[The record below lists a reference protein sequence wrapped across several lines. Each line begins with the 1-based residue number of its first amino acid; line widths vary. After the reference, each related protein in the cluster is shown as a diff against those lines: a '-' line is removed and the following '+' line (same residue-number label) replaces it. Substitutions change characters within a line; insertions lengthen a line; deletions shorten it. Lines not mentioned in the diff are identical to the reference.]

1 MAVKSDSLIRDVR
14 YALRTLRRAP
24 AFCFSAIFI
33 LAVSIG
39 ANTTMFSALKAIL
52 LQPLAYQNP
61 DELAVVL
68 HGGRGPVSVANFYDW
83 KEQNRSFAKMGAAEY
98 WTPNLGVTD
107 RTERVLGIRVTSDTL
122 ALLGVPP
129 LHGRLIAPDEEVTG
143 NHQRVVIGYGLWQR
157 AFSGDPAAI
166 GKSIRLDGEPYTV
179 IGIMPRDFA
188 FAPFWAV
195 GAELWAPLPLG
206 DRREFRGGNSLRI
219 FARLKPGVSI
229 ERAQAD
235 ITAIT
240 ARLEQQFPG
249 TNRDVVVMSLKEKVV
264 GNTRVA
270 LIVMLVAVGFV
281 LLIACANVAH
291 MLLARAAARQREVAV
306 RLALGA
312 THLQIVRQFL
322 VESVILASLGGLAG
336 LALAAG
342 GVRLLIALAPGDLPR
357 VEQVAIDGQVLAFTL
372 GVSMLTG
379 LIFGLV
385 PAWQSARPA
394 MGDLKSGR
402 GSMGGHRQQAR
413 LRDLLI
419 ASELALALMLLI
431 GAGLMVRSMAALHRI
446 DPGLDPRGVLSMVVS
461 VKGTPEAEPG
471 RRGAFYAQ
479 ALDRVRALPGVTAA
493 SAINH
498 LPIDGDLWTR
508 SFVTT
513 SKAHLRPEERP
524 EAVYRVILPGYFKAM
539 ALPLLRGRDLTESD
553 SEQAAPVVIV
563 NEKLATR
570 QFSGQDPIGQRIT
583 LDNPSSATARWMT
596 IVGVAKDAVQ
606 GSWDDD
612 RMAEVYIP
620 YLQTSAY
627 LQGAESRNTYLTL
640 VMRTSGDPAA
650 LAPSARAAIWSI
662 DGGVAIADVITMEA
676 AVGSALARPRFQFML
691 LGLFA
696 MVALLLAAAGIY
708 SVMSYAISRR
718 TQEIGLRLTLGAQRG
733 DVLRLVL
740 GQAMIRVA
748 IGASIG
754 LAGAL
759 ALTRLMANLLYGVQP
774 TDPLTFGVVSL
785 VLIGAALLASYIP
798 ARRASRIDPMVAL
811 RQE

>member
-1 MAVKSDSLIRDVR
+1 MAVKSETLLRDVR

-24 AFCFSAIFI
+24 AFCLSAVFI
-33 LAVSIG
+33 LGVSIG
-39 ANTTMFSALKAIL
+39 ANTTMFSAIKAIL
-52 LQPLAYQNP
+52 LEPLAYKNS

-83 KEQNRSFAKMGAAEY
+83 REQNQSFAQMGAAEY

-107 RTERVLGIRVTSDTL
+107 RAERVLGIRVTSDTL
-122 ALLGVPP
+122 ALLGVAP

-143 NHQRVVIGYGLWQR
+143 NHQRVVISYGLWQR
-157 AFSGDPAAI
+157 TFSGDPAVI
-166 GKSIRLDGEPYTV
+166 GKPIRLDGEPYTI

-195 GAELWAPLPLG
+195 GAELWAPLRLAE
-206 DRREFRGGNSLRI
+206 RRDARGGNSLRV

-235 ITAIT
+235 ISNIA
-240 ARLEQQFPG
+240 ARLDQQFPG

-270 LIVMLVAVGFV
+270 LVVLLVAVGFV
-281 LLIACANVAH
+281 LLIACANIAH
-291 MLLARAAARQREVAV
+291 MLLARAAERQREVAV

-312 THLQIVRQFL
+312 THMQIVRQFL
-322 VESVILASLGGLAG
+322 VESVMLAGLGGLFG
-336 LALAAG
+336 LALSAAG
-342 GVRLLIALAPGDLPR
+342 IRLLIALAPGDLPR

-372 GVSMLTG
+372 GISMITG
-379 LIFGLV
+379 LVFGLV
-385 PAWQSARPA
+385 PAWQSARPS

-402 GSMGGHRQQAR
+402 GTMGNGQAR

-431 GAGLMVRSMAALHRI
+431 GAGLMVRSMAALQRI
-446 DPGLDPRGVLSMVVS
+446 DAGIDPRGVLSMVVS
-461 VKGTPEAEPG
+461 VQGTPEAEPG
-471 RRGAFYAQ
+471 RRAAFFAQ
-479 ALDRVRALPGVTAA
+479 ALDRIRALPGVTAA

-498 LPIDGDLWTR
+498 LPIDGDLWSR
-508 SFVTT
+508 SFVTAST
-513 SKAHLRPEERP
+513 THLRPEERP
-524 EAVYRVILPGYFKAM
+524 EAIYRVVLPGYFKAM
-539 ALPLLRGRDLTESD
+539 GLPLVRGRDLTQSD
-553 SEQAAPVVIV
+553 NEQAAPVVIV
-563 NEKLATR
+563 NEKIAVR
-570 QFSGQDPIGQRIT
+570 QFPGQDPIGQRIT
-583 LDNPSSATARWMT
+583 IDNPSSPNARWMT

-606 GSWDDD
+606 GSWNDD
-612 RMAEVYIP
+612 RMPELYFP
-620 YLQTSAY
+620 YLQTPSY
-627 LQGAESRNTYLTL
+627 LGGSESRNSYLTL
-640 VMRTSGDPAA
+640 VIRTTGDPAA
-650 LAPSARAAIWSI
+650 LAPSARSSIWSI
-662 DGGVAIADVITMEA
+662 DSAVAISDVITMEA
-676 AVGSALARPRFQFML
+676 AIGTALARPRFQFML

-748 IGASIG
+748 IGSAIG
-754 LAGAL
+754 LGGAL
-759 ALTRLMANLLYGVQP
+759 ALTRLMSNLLYGVQP
-774 TDPLTFGVVSL
+774 TDPITFGVVSL
-785 VLIGAALLASYIP
+785 VLIGAALVASYIP

>member
-1 MAVKSDSLIRDVR
+1 MAVHTETLIRDVR
-14 YALRTLRRAP
+14 YAFRTLRRAP
-24 AFCFSAIFI
+24 AFFVSAIFI
-33 LAVSIG
+33 LGVSIG

-52 LQPLAYQNP
+52 LQPLAYENP

-68 HGGRGPVSVANFYDW
+68 HGGSGPVSPANFYDW
-83 KEQNRSFAKMGAAEY
+83 REQNRSFAKMGAAEY
-98 WTPNLGVTD
+98 WTSNLGVTD

-122 ALLGVPP
+122 ALLGVAP
-129 LHGRLIAPDEEVTG
+129 LHGRLIAPDDEVTG

-157 AFSGDPAAI
+157 AFSGDPGAI
-166 GKSIRLDGEPYTV
+166 SKTLRLDGLPYTV

-188 FAPFWAV
+188 FSPFWAV

-206 DRREFRGGNSLRI
+206 ERRAARGGNSLRV

-235 ITAIT
+235 ISAIT
-240 ARLEQQFPG
+240 TRLEQQFPG
-249 TNRDVVVMSLKEKVV
+249 TNRNVRVTSLKEKVV
-264 GNTRVA
+264 GNTRLA

-312 THLQIVRQFL
+312 THLQVVRQFL
-322 VESVILASLGGLAG
+322 IESLILAG
-336 LALAAG
+336 LGGFVGLGLSAAG
-342 GVRLLIALAPGDLPR
+342 IRLLIALAPSDLPR
-357 VEQVAIDGQVLAFTL
+357 VEQVTIDGQVLAFTL

-402 GSMGGHRQQAR
+402 GTTGHRHQAR

-431 GAGLMVRSMAALHRI
+431 GAGLMVRSMTALQRI
-446 DPGLDPRGVLSMVVS
+446 DAGIDPRGVLSMVVS

-471 RRGAFYAQ
+471 RRAAFYAQ
-479 ALDRVRALPGVTAA
+479 ALDRLRALPGVTDA

-508 SFVTT
+508 SFVTST
-513 SKAHLRPEERP
+513 TTQLRPEERP
-524 EAVYRVILPGYFKAM
+524 QAAYRVVLPGYFKTM
-539 ALPLLRGRDLTESD
+539 GLPLLRGRDLTESD
-553 SEQAAPVVIV
+553 NEQAPGALIV
-563 NEKLATR
+563 NEKFAKT
-570 QFSGQDPIGQRIT
+570 QFAGQDPIGQRIT
-583 LDNPSSATARWMT
+583 LDNPSAPDARWMT

-606 GSWDDD
+606 YSWSDE
-612 RMAEVYIP
+612 RMPEVYLP
-620 YLQTSAY
+620 YLQTRAY
-627 LQGAESRNTYLTL
+627 LNGPESHSTYLTL
-640 VMRTSGDPAA
+640 VMRTTGDPAA
-650 LAPSARAAIWSI
+650 LIPSARGAIWSI
-662 DGGVAIADVITMEA
+662 DNAIAIADVITMEDA
-676 AVGSALARPRFQFML
+676 IGTALARPRFQFML

-748 IGASIG
+748 IGSAIG

-759 ALTRLMANLLYGVQP
+759 MLTRLMANLLYGVQP
-774 TDPLTFGVVSL
+774 TDPITFGVVSL

>member
-1 MAVKSDSLIRDVR
+1 
-14 YALRTLRRAP
+14 
-24 AFCFSAIFI
+24 
-33 LAVSIG
+33 
-39 ANTTMFSALKAIL
+39 
-52 LQPLAYQNP
+52 
-61 DELAVVL
+61 
-68 HGGRGPVSVANFYDW
+68 
-83 KEQNRSFAKMGAAEY
+83 
-98 WTPNLGVTD
+98 
-107 RTERVLGIRVTSDTL
+107 
-122 ALLGVPP
+122 
-129 LHGRLIAPDEEVTG
+129 
-143 NHQRVVIGYGLWQR
+143 
-157 AFSGDPAAI
+157 
-166 GKSIRLDGEPYTV
+166 
-179 IGIMPRDFA
+179 MPRDFA

-195 GAELWAPLPLG
+195 GAELWAPLPLAE
-206 DRREFRGGNSLRI
+206 RRNARGGNSLRV

-235 ITAIT
+235 ISAIT
-240 ARLEQQFPG
+240 ARLDQQFPG

-270 LIVMLVAVGFV
+270 LVVMLVAVGFV

-312 THLQIVRQFL
+312 THLPIVRQFL
-322 VESVILASLGGLAG
+322 VESVMLAGIGGLVG

-342 GVRLLIALAPGDLPR
+342 GVRLLIACAPGDLPR
-357 VEQVAIDGQVLAFTL
+357 VEQVTIDGQVLAFTL

-402 GSMGGHRQQAR
+402 GTTGHRHQAR

-471 RRGAFYAQ
+471 RRAAFYAQ
-479 ALDRVRALPGVTAA
+479 ALDRLRALPGVSAA

-498 LPIDGDLWTR
+498 LPIDGDLWSR

-513 SKAHLRPEERP
+513 ANDTSPARGTSGGHLPRHPAWLFQGDGIAAAARTRSDGQRHR
-524 EAVYRVILPGYFKAM
+524 AGGA
-539 ALPLLRGRDLTESD
+539 RGGRQR
-553 SEQAAPVVIV
+553 QARAEPV
-563 NEKLATR
+563 
-570 QFSGQDPIGQRIT
+570 SGQDPIGQRIT
-583 LDNPSSATARWMT
+583 LDNPSSANARWMT

-612 RMAEVYIP
+612 RYPEFYLP
-620 YLQTSAY
+620 YLQSPSY
-627 LQGAESRNTYLTL
+627 LEGPESRSTSLTL
-640 VMRTSGDPAA
+640 VIRTAGDPAA
-650 LAPSARAAIWSI
+650 LAPSARSAIWSI
-662 DGGVAIADVITMEA
+662 DNGVAIADVITMEA
-676 AVGSALARPRFQFML
+676 AIGSALARPRFQFML

-748 IGASIG
+748 IGSAIG

-759 ALTRLMANLLYGVQP
+759 ALTRLMSNLLYGIQP
-774 TDPLTFGVVSL
+774 TDPLTYRVVSL

>member
-1 MAVKSDSLIRDVR
+1 
-14 YALRTLRRAP
+14 
-24 AFCFSAIFI
+24 
-33 LAVSIG
+33 
-39 ANTTMFSALKAIL
+39 MFSALKAIL

-68 HGGRGPVSVANFYDW
+68 HGGRGPVSPANFFDW
-83 KEQNRSFAKMGAAEY
+83 REQNRSFAKMGAAEY

-122 ALLGVPP
+122 ALLGVAP

-143 NHQRVVIGYGLWQR
+143 NHQRVVISYGLWQR
-157 AFSGDPAAI
+157 DVLPAIPAVI
-166 GKSIRLDGEPYTV
+166 GKPIRLDGEPYTV

-195 GAELWAPLPLG
+195 GAELWAPLTLAE
-206 DRREFRGGNSLRI
+206 RRDARGGNSLRV

-235 ITAIT
+235 ISAIT

-249 TNRDVVVMSLKEKVV
+249 TNRNVVVMSLKEKVV

-270 LIVMLVAVGFV
+270 LIVLLVAVGFV

-322 VESVILASLGGLAG
+322 VESLILASLGGLVG
-336 LALAAG
+336 LALAAAG
-342 GVRLLIALAPGDLPR
+342 IRLLIALAPGDLPR

-402 GSMGGHRQQAR
+402 GTTGHRHQAR

-431 GAGLMVRSMAALHRI
+431 GAGLMVRSMAALQRI
-446 DPGLDPRGVLSMVVS
+446 DPGIDPRGVLSMVVS

-471 RRGAFYAQ
+471 RRAAFYAQ
-479 ALDRVRALPGVTAA
+479 ALDRLRALPGVTAA

-508 SFVTT
+508 CVRHQQRRHIFGPRNVP
-513 SKAHLRPEERP
+513 RPST
-524 EAVYRVILPGYFKAM
+524 A
-539 ALPLLRGRDLTESD
+539 
-553 SEQAAPVVIV
+553 
-563 NEKLATR
+563 
-570 QFSGQDPIGQRIT
+570 
-583 LDNPSSATARWMT
+583 SSC
-596 IVGVAKDAVQ
+596 
-606 GSWDDD
+606 
-612 RMAEVYIP
+612 P
-620 YLQTSAY
+620 
-627 LQGAESRNTYLTL
+627 
-640 VMRTSGDPAA
+640 
-650 LAPSARAAIWSI
+650 
-662 DGGVAIADVITMEA
+662 
-676 AVGSALARPRFQFML
+676 
-691 LGLFA
+691 
-696 MVALLLAAAGIY
+696 
-708 SVMSYAISRR
+708 AISRR
-718 TQEIGLRLTLGAQRG
+718 WDCRCCA
-733 DVLRLVL
+733 D
-740 GQAMIRVA
+740 A
-748 IGASIG
+748 I
-754 LAGAL
+754 
-759 ALTRLMANLLYGVQP
+759 
-774 TDPLTFGVVSL
+774 
-785 VLIGAALLASYIP
+785 
-798 ARRASRIDPMVAL
+798 
-811 RQE
+811 

>member
-1 MAVKSDSLIRDVR
+1 MAVKSETLIRDVR

-24 AFCFSAIFI
+24 AFCLSAIFI
-33 LAVSIG
+33 LGVSIG
-39 ANTTMFSALKAIL
+39 ANTTMFSAIKAIL
-52 LQPLAYQNP
+52 LEPLAYKNP

-68 HGGRGPVSVANFYDW
+68 HGGRSPVSVANFYDW
-83 KEQNRSFAKMGAAEY
+83 REQNRSFAQMGAAEY

-122 ALLGVPP
+122 ALLGVAP

-143 NHQRVVIGYGLWQR
+143 SHHRVVIGYGLWQR

-179 IGIMPRDFA
+179 IGVMPRDFA

-195 GAELWAPLPLG
+195 GAELWAPLPLAE
-206 DRREFRGGNSLRI
+206 RRDARGGNSLRV

-270 LIVMLVAVGFV
+270 LVVLLVAVGFV
-281 LLIACANVAH
+281 LLIACANIAH

-312 THLQIVRQFL
+312 THMQIVRQFL
-322 VESVILASLGGLAG
+322 VESLILASLGGLAG
-336 LALAAG
+336 LALSAG
-342 GVRLLIALAPGDLPR
+342 GIRLLIALAPGDLPR
-357 VEQVAIDGQVLAFTL
+357 VEHVAIDGQVLAFTL

-402 GSMGGHRQQAR
+402 GTTGHRGQAR

-431 GAGLMVRSMAALHRI
+431 GAGLMVRSMAALQRI
-446 DPGLDPRGVLSMVVS
+446 DPGIDPRGVLTMVVS

-471 RRGAFYAQ
+471 RRAAFFAQ
-479 ALDRVRALPGVTAA
+479 ALDRLRALPGVTAA

-498 LPIDGDLWTR
+498 LPIDGDLWSR

-513 SKAHLRPEERP
+513 ATTHLRPEERP
-524 EAVYRVILPGYFKAM
+524 EAIYRAVLPGYFNAM
-539 ALPLLRGRDLTESD
+539 GLPLLRGRDLTESD
-553 SEQAAPVVIV
+553 NEQGAPVVIV
-563 NEKLATR
+563 NERLART
-570 QFSGQDPIGQRIT
+570 QFPSQDPIGQRIT
-583 LDNPSSATARWMT
+583 TDNPSAPDARWMT
-596 IVGVAKDAVQ
+596 IIGVTKDAVQ
-606 GSWDDD
+606 NSWSGD
-612 RMAEVYIP
+612 RMQEFYAP
-620 YLQTSAY
+620 YLQTRAY
-627 LQGAESRNTYLTL
+627 LEGPESRNTYLTL
-640 VMRTSGDPAA
+640 VMRTAGDPAA
-650 LAPSARAAIWSI
+650 LVVSARGAIWSI
-662 DGGVAIADVITMEA
+662 DRAVAISDVITMEDA
-676 AVGSALARPRFQFML
+676 IGTALARPRFQFML

-748 IGASIG
+748 IGSAIG

-774 TDPLTFGVVSL
+774 TDPITFGVVSL

>member
-1 MAVKSDSLIRDVR
+1 MVVKSETLIRDVR

-24 AFCFSAIFI
+24 AFCLSAIFI
-33 LAVSIG
+33 LGVSIG
-39 ANTTMFSALKAIL
+39 ANTTMFSAIKAIL
-52 LQPLAYQNP
+52 LEPLAYKNP
-61 DELAVVL
+61 DELVVVL
-68 HGGRGPVSVANFYDW
+68 HGGRSPVSPANFYDW
-83 KEQNRSFAKMGAAEY
+83 KEQSSSFAQMGAAEY

-107 RTERVLGIRVTSDTL
+107 RAERVLGIRVTADTL
-122 ALLGVPP
+122 QLLGVAP

-143 NHQRVVIGYGLWQR
+143 NHQRVVISYGLWQR
-157 AFSGDPAAI
+157 TFSGDPGVI
-166 GKSIRLDGEPYTV
+166 GKPIRLDGEPYTI

-195 GAELWAPLPLG
+195 GAELWAPLQLPE
-206 DRREFRGGNSLRI
+206 RRNARGGNSLRV
-219 FARLKPGVSI
+219 FARLKPGVSV

-235 ITAIT
+235 ITTIT

-249 TNRDVVVMSLKEKVV
+249 SNRNVVVMSLKEKVV

-270 LIVMLVAVGFV
+270 LVVLLVAVGFV
-281 LLIACANVAH
+281 LLIACANIAH

-322 VESVILASLGGLAG
+322 VESVILASFGGLVG
-336 LALAAG
+336 LALSAAG
-342 GVRLLIALAPGDLPR
+342 IRLLIAFAPGDLPR
-357 VEQVAIDGQVLAFTL
+357 VEQVTMDGQVLAFTL
-372 GVSMLTG
+372 GISMITG
-379 LIFGLV
+379 LVFGLV
-385 PAWQSARPA
+385 PAWQSARPE

-402 GSMGGHRQQAR
+402 GSMGHRHQAR
-413 LRDLLI
+413 MRDLLI

-431 GAGLMVRSMAALHRI
+431 GAGLMVRSMAALQRI
-446 DPGLDPRGVLSMVVS
+446 DPGVDPRGVLSMVVS

-471 RRGAFYAQ
+471 RRATFFAQ
-479 ALDRVRALPGVTAA
+479 ALDRIRALPGVTAA

-498 LPIDGDLWTR
+498 LPVDGDLWSR
-508 SFVTT
+508 SFVTAST
-513 SKAHLRPEERP
+513 AHLRPEERP
-524 EAVYRVILPGYFKAM
+524 EAIYRVILPGYFKAM
-539 ALPLLRGRDLTESD
+539 GLPLLRGRDLTESD
-553 SEQAAPVVIV
+553 SEAAAPAVIV
-563 NEKLATR
+563 NQELAER
-570 QFSGQDPIGQRIT
+570 HFPGQDPLGQRIT
-583 LDNPSSATARWMT
+583 IGNPSSPDARWMT
-596 IVGVAKDAVQ
+596 IVGVAKSAVQ
-606 GSWDDD
+606 SSWSGD
-612 RMAEVYIP
+612 RMPEVYIP
-620 YLQTSAY
+620 YLQTEDY
-627 LQGAESRNTYLTL
+627 LGGAEARNAYLTL
-640 VMRTSGDPAA
+640 VIRTAGDPAA
-650 LAPSARAAIWSI
+650 LAASARGTIWSI
-662 DGGVAIADVITMEA
+662 DNAVAISDVITMEA
-676 AVGSALARPRFQFML
+676 AIGAALARPRFQFML
-691 LGLFA
+691 LGMFA
-696 MVALLLAAAGIY
+696 IVALLLAAAGIY

-748 IGASIG
+748 IGSAIG

-774 TDPLTFGVVSL
+774 TDPLTFGAVSL